1 MTEMFINNF
10 VRKSMYLNSAII
22 SNIVTSQKYN
32 FMATCMNNVFQLNAF
47 KRSFL
52 KIHFSISKDQFR
64 YLDELA

>member
-10 VRKSMYLNSAII
+10 VGKSMYLNSAII
-22 SNIVTSQKYN
+22 SNNVTSPKYN
-32 FMATCMNNVFQLNAF
+32 FMATFMNNVFQLNAF
-47 KRSFL
+47 KRSFS